1 MRGGKRMNSHL
12 TIEQKMQIVLRIKMG
27 QKDRQIA
34 NEFHKS
40 WSRITQ
46 IRLYEI
52 EEIEAE
58 YRKKKMLQQIL
69 EAVDKM
75 VEIIGEEEE

>member
-1 MRGGKRMNSHL
+1 MNSHL

-40 WSRITQ
+40 RSRITQ

-58 YRKKKMLQQIL
+58 YRKKKMLQPIL